1 MDRSTARPCLECR
14 KPLDRRGK
22 GDFCGNACKAA
33 FHNRRAKR
41 GALVYDAEA
50 LMRAHPD
57 KAGTIRERLDIQWD
71 TWRREDEA
79 AGRLRT
85 TRRLSDVLIDL
96 PFYERMR

>member
-1 MDRSTARPCLECR
+1 MAKRISLCVECR
-14 KPLDRRGK
+14 GTYETDSRT
-22 GDFCGNACKAA
+22 DFCSNACKAK

-50 LMRAHPD
+50 LMRAEPE
-57 KAGTIRERLDIQWD
+57 KAATIRQRLELQWD

-85 TRRLSDVLIDL
+85 TRRLSDVMIDL